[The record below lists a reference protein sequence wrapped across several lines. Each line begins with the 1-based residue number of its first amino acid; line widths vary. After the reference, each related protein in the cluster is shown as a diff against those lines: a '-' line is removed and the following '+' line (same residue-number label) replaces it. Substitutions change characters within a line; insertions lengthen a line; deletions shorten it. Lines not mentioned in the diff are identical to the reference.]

1 MVFITIVTGAYKP
14 TYILGDSHCTIHI
27 IALLFRHFPF
37 GFADEFFIF
46 PNGKSITWRLDEGIH
61 FCFFGALKQIQM
73 FNGIGSFSPELS
85 GKKQIFVETCSLAG
99 KELNISAKQSGR

>member
-27 IALLFRHFPF
+27 IALLFRIFPS

-61 FCFFGALKQIQM
+61 FCFFWGPLSKSKCLM
-73 FNGIGSFSPELS
+73 EL
-85 GKKQIFVETCSLAG
+85 GVFP
-99 KELNISAKQSGR
+99 LNCQEKTNIR

>member
-1 MVFITIVTGAYKP
+1 MAMLNNQRV
-14 TYILGDSHCTIHI
+14 HTIHI
-27 IALLFRHFPF
+27 IALLFRIFPS

-61 FCFFGALKQIQM
+61 FCFFFWGVLKQIQM
-73 FNGIGSFSPELS
+73 FIVIGNFPLDCQE
-85 GKKQIFVETCSLAG
+85 KKHIFIETCSLAG

>member
-1 MVFITIVTGAYKP
+1 MSFLFSPMGNP
-14 TYILGDSHCTIHI
+14 LLGDSMREYI
-27 IALLFRHFPF
+27 
-37 GFADEFFIF
+37 
-46 PNGKSITWRLDEGIH
+46 
-61 FCFFGALKQIQM
+61 